1 MQIPGQAAFPIDDQ
15 NGWAESAKRYYAY
28 SGPFYVTKDPGRDSE
43 TLRHQMTICV
53 SPGEAGKV
61 QLRSW
66 RIELEDEPEGGGKRR
81 VLVLGTEKPVIRK
94 GRSCHLE
101 LRYRKMVDNSHGKAP
116 QDLQESA

>member
-1 MQIPGQAAFPIDDQ
+1 
-15 NGWAESAKRYYAY
+15 
-28 SGPFYVTKDPGRDSE
+28 
-43 TLRHQMTICV
+43 MTICV